1 VLPRLQ
7 WRCYLAFRYNSGTNS
22 KQWLLTTRLASSS
35 GSPAKYYAWA
45 CLYSRYWLFHLF
57 IIGNS
62 RNLSW
67 RSTQEGHL
75 ASIQKGI
82 WHEVDWLQG
91 TDSIFWFTVGISRWH
106 SWLWIQQRHLASTWL
121 GITKGI
127 DYVQGTDYIFWL
139 TVGISRWH
147 SWLWI
152 QQRHLASTWLGITLG
167 SNYIQGA
174 DYIVWWIIG
183 YLGWISRLW
192 ITKGTWHQFK

>member
-1 VLPRLQ
+1 MLPRLQ

-57 IIGNS
+57 IIDNS

-121 GITKGI
+121 GIT
-127 DYVQGTDYIFWL
+127 
-139 TVGISRWH
+139 
-147 SWLWI
+147 
-152 QQRHLASTWLGITLG
+152 LG